1 MLSQTDI
8 ERYRADGHVVPDYR
22 VPEEVLGEIRAGHDR
37 LIAKHPEFED
47 YCPALLAFDT
57 WFLNVARI
65 PEIVD
70 MVGQLIG
77 PDIALWNLVRDARIV
92 HPVTDLTTGASASC
106 CASAE
111 PTCGS
116 AMKSASPSGV
126 PSFTPAQAH
135 LAPRRSCR

>member
-1 MLSQTDI
+1 MSTHLSRAEIASFRQRGFLGARRVLSEAEALRCRQAPEAFEAIRGDRDRPIPATDL
-8 ERYRADGHVVPDYR
+8 H
-22 VPEEVLGEIRAGHDR
+22 
-37 LIAKHPEFED
+37 
-47 YCPALLAFDT
+47 LLFRWA
-57 WFLNVARI
+57 WA
-65 PEIVD
+65 
-70 MVGQLIG
+70 
-77 PDIALWNLVRDARIV
+77 LVRDARIV
-92 HPVTDLTTGASASC
+92 DPVTDLTTGASASC